1 MLCDE
6 LSLASVPFEVDF
18 IRAKSYLGTTSGA
31 LEISTLEVA
40 TKGEYSNKDVI
51 IVEDII
57 DTGKTMTILVSKFK
71 NEGVKTVL
79 PVSLLDKR
87 DVKGRVRDFGHYMA
101 GFSIADEFVVGFGLD
116 YNERFRD
123 IKDVY
128 ILSNEGVDRFR

>member
-1 MLCDE
+1 M
-6 LSLASVPFEVDF
+6 
-18 IRAKSYLGTTSGA
+18 
-31 LEISTLEVA
+31 A

-57 DTGKTMTILVSKFK
+57 DTGKTMTKLVSKFK

-87 DVKGRVRDFGHYMA
+87 DVKGSVRNFGHYMA

-128 ILSNEGVDRFR
+128 ILSNEGVNRFR